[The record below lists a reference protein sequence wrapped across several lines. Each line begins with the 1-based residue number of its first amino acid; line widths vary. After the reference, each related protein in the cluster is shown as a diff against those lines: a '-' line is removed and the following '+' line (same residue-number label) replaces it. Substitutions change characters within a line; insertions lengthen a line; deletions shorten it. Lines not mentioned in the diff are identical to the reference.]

1 MERASARIAS
11 SPCKQTFTP
20 AEVFG
25 IQLGNNDATV
35 ALEMQQPLPSSV
47 EDRARIL
54 FETWRSQLCGSAGR
68 HGHLC
73 FDVLAGKFFES
84 RRVFFF
90 LLHGFVSH
98 APNGSSNLALLSSRH
113 FYLTLSISTLGFAVA
128 TAPLEDAV
136 EPRRRDR
143 VK

>member
-35 ALEMQQPLPSSV
+35 ALEMQQLLPSSV

-84 RRVFFF
+84 RRVFFCCTD
-90 LLHGFVSH
+90 LSRMHRMG
-98 APNGSSNLALLSSRH
+98 APTWPSYPLV
-113 FYLTLSISTLGFAVA
+113 IST
-128 TAPLEDAV
+128 
-136 EPRRRDR
+136 
-143 VK
+143 